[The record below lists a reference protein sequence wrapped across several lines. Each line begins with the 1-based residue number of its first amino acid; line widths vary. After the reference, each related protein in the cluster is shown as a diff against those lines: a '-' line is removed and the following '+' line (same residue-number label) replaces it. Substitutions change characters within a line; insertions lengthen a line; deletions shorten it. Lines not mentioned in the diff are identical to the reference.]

1 MPTNRPRY
9 TIIVD
14 DELLNQIDDFRF
26 NNRFPSRSAATLAL
40 IHKGIE
46 QFNKEFNDKE
56 DSHNS

>member
-26 NNRFPSRSAATLAL
+26 NNRYPSRSAATLAL

-46 QFNKEFNDKE
+46 QFSKEYSENKNIEDK
-56 DSHNS
+56 

>member
-26 NNRFPSRSAATLAL
+26 NNRYPSRSAATLAL

-46 QFNKEFNDKE
+46 QFNKELSANNETDNK
-56 DSHNS
+56 

>member
-26 NNRFPSRSAATLAL
+26 NNRYPSRSAATLAL
-40 IHKGIE
+40 IQKGIE
-46 QFNKEFNDKE
+46 QFNKEL
-56 DSHNS
+56 SANSETDNK

>member
-26 NNRFPSRSAATLAL
+26 NNRFPSRSAATRAL
-40 IHKGIE
+40 LHQGIE
-46 QFNKEFNDKE
+46 QFNTEFKDKE

>member
-26 NNRFPSRSAATLAL
+26 NNRYPSRSAATLAL

-46 QFNKEFNDKE
+46 QFNKEL
-56 DSHNS
+56 SANSETDNK

>member
-40 IHKGIE
+40 IVILLFVSRVGYII
-46 QFNKEFNDKE
+46 
-56 DSHNS
+56 